1 MPAISYCILKRC
13 LFNDSSYD
21 SNGKRIRVGGA
32 ESPWEESLRHR
43 LTVYASITEEMLL
56 DEDSSGI
63 TAIDTVLTVDKDA
76 RNAVLELLNMVSG
89 TGSNHPYPALVA
101 WFMKGVIGDK

>member
-32 ESPWEESLRHR
+32 ESPWEESLLR
-43 LTVYASITEEMLL
+43 LPVYAS
-56 DEDSSGI
+56 
-63 TAIDTVLTVDKDA
+63 LTRRKRD
-76 RNAVLELLNMVSG
+76 
-89 TGSNHPYPALVA
+89 
-101 WFMKGVIGDK
+101 